1 MVLGVDVGTTAVKVL
16 LLDGEARPLRAAE
29 RPHPLLSPHPGFAEE
44 DPEAWWRGA
53 VEGIR
58 EALSGLDPKGVRA
71 LGVSGMVPA
80 LVLHDERGRPLAPAP
95 LQNDARAVAE
105 IRELKERFGD
115 EWLFA
120 RTGATWNQQVV
131 APKLLWFRR
140 HRPEVWAR
148 TRWVSGSYEHVAFRL
163 TGARYQEA
171 NWALESGLW
180 DPKEGRWLEEVL
192 EAIGA
197 TPDLFGPVRG
207 PLEVVG
213 EVTEEAAQATGLPQG
228 LPVIA
233 GSADHIA
240 AALAAGLLAPGEA
253 VIKLG
258 GAGDFL
264 YALDHFAPLKE
275 LFIDFHD
282 VPGLFVLNGC
292 MATTGSLLRWF
303 RDAFRPGAGFAELD
317 HEAEGVPAG
326 SEGLLVLPYFLGE
339 KTPIH
344 DPEARGTVV
353 GLTLSHTPAHLW
365 RALLEG
371 VAYAYRH
378 HVEVLERGGYRV
390 ERYFVMD
397 GGARSPLWRRI
408 LASVLEAPLA
418 HLAGG
423 ERGSAYGVAFLAGVA
438 AGLWGFQDLKREV
451 AGLTEPEPGWTPVY
465 RHLYP
470 LYREVYRRLKDL
482 YPSLGGAHA

>member
-16 LLDGEARPLRAAE
+16 LLDEEARLLRAAE
-29 RPHPLLSPHPGFAEE
+29 RPHPLLTPHPGFAEE

-58 EALSGLDPKGVRA
+58 EVLMGLDPKGVRA

-80 LVLHDERGRPLAPAP
+80 VVLHDGEGRPLAPAP
-95 LQNDARAVAE
+95 LQNDARAVEE
-105 IRELKERFGD
+105 IRELRERFGD
-115 EWLFA
+115 DWLFA

-140 HRPEVWAR
+140 HLPEVWAR
-148 TRWVSGSYEHVAFRL
+148 VRWVSGSYEHVAFRL
-163 TGARYQEA
+163 TGVRYQEA

-180 DPKEGRWLEEVL
+180 DPREGAWLKEVL
-192 EAIGA
+192 DALGVPE
-197 TPDLFGPVRG
+197 DLFGPVRW
-207 PLEVVG
+207 PTEVVG
-213 EVTEEAAQATGLPQG
+213 GLTPEASLATGLPQG
-228 LPVIA
+228 LPVVA

-240 AALAAGLLAPGEA
+240 AALAAGLLSPGEA
-253 VIKLG
+253 VLKLG

-264 YALDHFAPLKE
+264 YAVERFDPVPE

-282 VPGLFVLNGC
+282 VPGLYVLNGC

-303 RDAFRPGAGFAELD
+303 RDAFRPGAGFPELD
-317 HEAEGVPAG
+317 REAEALPAG

-378 HVEVLERGGYRV
+378 HVEVLGGRGYRV
-390 ERYFVMD
+390 DRYFAVD

-408 LASVLEAPLA
+408 LASVLEAPVE
-418 HLAGG
+418 HLLGG

-438 AGLWGFQDLKREV
+438 VGLWGFRDLKREV
-451 AGLTEPEPGWTPVY
+451 AGVTEPEPGWVPAY
-465 RHLYP
+465 RTLYP
-470 LYREVYRRLKDL
+470 LYREVYLRLKDL
-482 YPSLGGAHA
+482 YPRLGGGYA

>member
-1 MVLGVDVGTTAVKVL
+1 VVLGVDVGTTAVKVL

-58 EALSGLDPKGVRA
+58 EALRGLDPRGVRA

-197 TPDLFGPVRG
+197 SPDLFGPVRG

-264 YALDHFAPLKE
+264 YALDRFAP
-275 LFIDFHD
+275 
-282 VPGLFVLNGC
+282 
-292 MATTGSLLRWF
+292 A
-303 RDAFRPGAGFAELD
+303 PGAF
-317 HEAEGVPAG
+317 H
-326 SEGLLVLPYFLGE
+326 
-339 KTPIH
+339 
-344 DPEARGTVV
+344 
-353 GLTLSHTPAHLW
+353 
-365 RALLEG
+365 
-371 VAYAYRH
+371 
-378 HVEVLERGGYRV
+378 
-390 ERYFVMD
+390 
-397 GGARSPLWRRI
+397 
-408 LASVLEAPLA
+408 
-418 HLAGG
+418 
-423 ERGSAYGVAFLAGVA
+423 
-438 AGLWGFQDLKREV
+438 
-451 AGLTEPEPGWTPVY
+451 
-465 RHLYP
+465 
-470 LYREVYRRLKDL
+470 
-482 YPSLGGAHA
+482 

>member
-1 MVLGVDVGTTAVKVL
+1 MVLGVDVGTTAVKVV
-16 LLDGEARPLRAAE
+16 LLDREARPLRTAE
-29 RPHPLLSPHPGFAEE
+29 RPHPLLTPHPGFAEE
-44 DPEAWWRGA
+44 DPGAWWEG
-53 VEGIR
+53 VLGGIR
-58 EALSGLDPKGVRA
+58 EVLQGVGPGEVRA

-80 LVLHDERGRPLAPAP
+80 LVLHGEDGRVLAPAP

-105 IRELKERFGD
+105 IRELRERFGD

-140 HRPEVWAR
+140 HRPEVWR
-148 TRWVSGSYEHVAFRL
+148 EVRWVSGSYEHIAFRL

-180 DPKEGRWLEEVL
+180 DPKEGAWLAGVL
-192 EAIGA
+192 EAVGA
-197 TPDLFGPVRG
+197 SPALLGPVRL

-213 EVTEEAAQATGLPQG
+213 GVGREAAEATGLPEG

-240 AALAAGLLAPGEA
+240 AALAAGLLSPGEA
-253 VIKLG
+253 VVKLG

-264 YALDHFAPLKE
+264 YAVDRFDPVRE

-303 RDAFRPGAGFAELD
+303 RDAFRPGASFSELD
-317 HEAEGVPAG
+317 REAEGVAPGA
-326 SEGLLVLPYFLGE
+326 EGLLVLPYFLGE

-378 HVEVLERGGYRV
+378 HVEVLEARGHRV
-390 ERYFVMD
+390 ERYFAVD

-408 LASVLEAPLA
+408 LASALEAPLA

-438 AGLWGFQDLKREV
+438 AGLWGFQDLRREV
-451 AGLTEPEPGWTPVY
+451 AGVTEPEAAWTRVY
-465 RHLYP
+465 RELYP
-470 LYREVYRRLKDL
+470 LYRETYRRLKDL
-482 YPSLGGAHA
+482 YPRLGGTYA

>member
-16 LLDGEARPLRAAE
+16 LLGEEARLLRAAE
-29 RPHPLLSPHPGFAEE
+29 RPHSLFSPHPGFAEE
-44 DPEAWWRGA
+44 DPESWWRGA

-58 EALSGLDPKGVRA
+58 EVLAGVDAKAIRA

-80 LVLHDERGRPLAPAP
+80 VVLHDSEGKPLGPAP
-95 LQNDARAVAE
+95 LQNDARAVHE

-120 RTGATWNQQVV
+120 RTGAIWNQQVV

-140 HRPEVWAR
+140 HRPEVWEKV
-148 TRWVSGSYEHVAFRL
+148 RWVSGSYEHVTFRL

-180 DPKEGRWLEEVL
+180 DPKEGGWLEEVL
-192 EAIGA
+192 EAIG
-197 TPDLFGPVRG
+197 TPRGLFGPVRE
-207 PLEVVG
+207 PLAVVG
-213 EVTEEAAQATGLPQG
+213 EVTEEATQATGLPRG

-264 YALDHFAPLKE
+264 YAVDRFAPVPE

-282 VPGLFVLNGC
+282 VPGLFVINGC

-303 RDAFRPGAGFAELD
+303 REGFRKQASFALLD
-317 HEAEGVPAG
+317 REAEEVPAG
-326 SEGLLVLPYFLGE
+326 SEGLIALPYFLGE

-344 DPEARGTVV
+344 DPEARGTLV
-353 GLTLSHTPAHLW
+353 GLTLSHTPAHVW

-378 HVEVLERGGYRV
+378 HVEVLEARGHRV
-390 ERYFVMD
+390 ERFLVMD
-397 GGARSPLWRRI
+397 GGAKSPLWRRI
-408 LASVLEAPLA
+408 LASVLETPVA
-418 HLAGG
+418 HLVGG

-438 AGLWGFQDLKREV
+438 VGLWGFAHLKREV
-451 AGLTEPEPGWTPVY
+451 AGITEPEADWIPVY
-465 RHLYP
+465 RRLYP

-482 YPSLGGAHA
+482 YPRLGGAYA

>member
-16 LLDGEARPLRAAE
+16 LLDGEARFLRAAE
-29 RPHPLLSPHPGFAEE
+29 RPHPLHTPHPGFAEE
-44 DPEAWWRGA
+44 DPEAWWRG
-53 VEGIR
+53 VVGGLREVLEGV
-58 EALSGLDPKGVRA
+58 DPCSVKA

-80 LVLHDERGRPLAPAP
+80 VVLHDGQGRPLGPAP
-95 LQNDARAVAE
+95 LQNDARAVRE
-105 IRELKERFGD
+105 IHELKERFSD
-115 EWLFA
+115 TWLFA
-120 RTGATWNQQVV
+120 QTGATWNQQVV

-148 TRWVSGSYEHVAFRL
+148 IRWVSGSYEHVAFRL

-180 DPKEGRWLEEVL
+180 NPKEGRWLEEVL
-192 EAIGA
+192 EAIG
-197 TPDLFGPVRG
+197 TSPDLFGPVRWPG
-207 PLEVVG
+207 EVVG
-213 EVTEEAAQATGLPQG
+213 GLTREAAEATGLPAG

-264 YALDHFAPLKE
+264 YALDRFAPVPG

-303 RDAFRPGAGFAELD
+303 HEGFRKEASFALLD
-317 HEAEGVPAG
+317 REAEGVPAG
-326 SEGLLVLPYFLGE
+326 AEGLLVLPYFLGE

-378 HVEVLERGGYRV
+378 HVEVLEAGGHRV
-390 ERYFVMD
+390 ERFFVMD
-397 GGARSPLWRRI
+397 GGAKSPLWRRI
-408 LASVLEAPLA
+408 LASVLEAPVA
-418 HLAGG
+418 HLVGG

-438 AGLWGFQDLKREV
+438 AGLWDLANLKREV
-451 AGLTEPEPGWTPVY
+451 AGVTEPELGWIPVY
-465 RHLYP
+465 RGLYP
-470 LYREVYRRLKDL
+470 VYRETYYRLKEL
-482 YPSLGGAHA
+482 YPRLGGLYA

>member
-1 MVLGVDVGTTAVKVL
+1 MVVGVDVGTTAVKVL
-16 LLDGEARPLRAAE
+16 LLDEEARPLRSWE
-29 RPHPLLSPHPGFAEE
+29 HPHALLTPRPGFAEE
-44 DPEAWWRGA
+44 DPEAWWQGV
-53 VEGIR
+53 VEGLR
-58 EALSGLDPKGVRA
+58 RVLAGLDPRRIRG

-80 LVLHDERGRPLAPAP
+80 LVLHDARGRPLAPAP

-105 IRELKERFGD
+105 ILELKGRFGD
-115 EWLFA
+115 DWLFA

-140 HRPEVWAR
+140 HRPEVWAGV
-148 TRWVSGSYEHVAFRL
+148 RWVSGSYEHVTFRL
-163 TGARYQEA
+163 TGVRYQEA

-180 DPKEGRWLEEVL
+180 DPQGETWLAEVL
-192 EAIGA
+192 EAVGA
-197 TPDLFGPVRG
+197 DPVLLGPVRR

-213 EVTEEAAQATGLPQG
+213 GLTREAAAVTGLPEG

-240 AALAAGLLAPGEA
+240 AALAAGLLVPGEA

-264 YALDHFAPLKE
+264 YAVDRFDPVRE

-303 RDAFRPGAGFAELD
+303 RDAFRPGVGFAELD
-317 HEAEGVPAG
+317 LEAEPVPPG
-326 SEGLLVLPYFLGE
+326 GEGLLVLPYFLGE

-353 GLTLSHTPAHLW
+353 GLTLAHTPAHLW

-378 HVEVLERGGYRV
+378 HVEVLEGRGHRV

-397 GGARSPLWRRI
+397 GGARSALWRRV
-408 LASVLEAPLA
+408 LASVLEAPVH

-451 AGLTEPEPGWTPVY
+451 AGVTEPEVGWTQVY
-465 RHLYP
+465 RELYP
-470 LYREVYRRLKDL
+470 LYRETYRRLKDL
-482 YPSLGGAHA
+482 YPKLGGAYA

>member
-1 MVLGVDVGTTAVKVL
+1 VVLGVDVGTTAVKVL

-58 EALSGLDPKGVRA
+58 EALRGLDPRGVRA

-120 RTGATWNQQVV
+120 HTGATWNQQVV

-197 TPDLFGPVRG
+197 SPDLFGPVRG

-264 YALDHFAPLKE
+264 YALDRFAPLPE

-317 HEAEGVPAG
+317 LEAEGVPAG

-378 HVEVLERGGYRV
+378 HVEVLERGGGTGWSATSSWT
-390 ERYFVMD
+390 
-397 GGARSPLWRRI
+397 GGRGAPFGGGSWR
-408 LASVLEAPLA
+408 ASSRRPWPTWRGENGEAPT
-418 HLAGG
+418 GWPSWQG
-423 ERGSAYGVAFLAGVA
+423 WP
-438 AGLWGFQDLKREV
+438 WGFGAFKTSSGRWRASPSPSR
-451 AGLTEPEPGWTPVY
+451 AGPPFTATSTPSTG
-465 RHLYP
+465 R
-470 LYREVYRRLKDL
+470 
-482 YPSLGGAHA
+482 STAG